1 MDNKNKKTLGQMIRD
16 ARNKRDLS
24 QRELAKLVG
33 CSHTAIG
40 NLEKDDVQK
49 VDMSV
54 LGNIIVLLEMP
65 VAETISAAGYNNVL
79 IMANENKSLGV
90 DEWNEYLDKTDTSD
104 SLLDTDGTFNYDKY
118 KRFLAKESIDIID
131 KVIKLMKQEKFDEQN
146 VLKMINSL
154 LEVKG
159 KQKEITVR
167 HTYSDAELARLNERA
182 SKKENK

>member
-1 MDNKNKKTLGQMIRD
+1 MDNKSKKTLGQMIRE
-16 ARNKRDLS
+16 ARDKRDLS

-104 SLLDTDGTFNYDKY
+104 PLLDTDGSFNYDKY

-131 KVIKLMKQEKFDEQN
+131 KVIKLMKQQKFDEQN

-154 LEVKG
+154 LEVKQ

-167 HTYSDAELARLNERA
+167 HTYSDAELARLSERA
-182 SKKENK
+182 GKNS

>member
-1 MDNKNKKTLGQMIRD
+1 MDNKNKKTLGQMIRE
-16 ARNKRDLS
+16 ARDKRDLS

-65 VAETISAAGYNNVL
+65 VAETIKAAGYNNVL

-104 SLLDTDGTFNYDKY
+104 PLLDTDGTFNYDKY